1 MDHLAQRETYV
12 HTAVQMARLENA
24 GEKDVDERREARGA
38 GDRPQATEEGRRA
51 EGPAEQAEQEE
62 QEEQCQMSRRRRRS
76 RRSSAR

>member
-51 EGPAEQAEQEE
+51 EGQAEQEEQEE
-62 QEEQCQMSRRRRRS
+62 QEEQCQMSRSRS